1 MRGVWL
7 VTVEK
12 IFRLP
17 FQALALLLQL
27 YFIIET
33 IRLYICGYVVYMGD
47 PIESSWFSMLF
58 TLIVVVACEV
68 VSMLDAIMFVVIKRS
83 KYSVV
88 YLVLILINA
97 FIFMSMAYYSAIGTI
112 ICLSSYAI
120 LFVLRII
127 NLVLNCIDVLKSSHK
142 HS

>member
-1 MRGVWL
+1 M
-7 VTVEK
+7 TVEK

-68 VSMLDAIMFVVIKRS
+68 VSMLDAIMLVVIKRS

-127 NLVLNCIDVLKSSHK
+127 NLVLNCIDILKSSHK

>member
-1 MRGVWL
+1 M
-7 VTVEK
+7 TVEK

-112 ICLSSYAI
+112 TCLSSYAI

-127 NLVLNCIDVLKSSHK
+127 NLVSNCIDIFKSSHK

>member
-1 MRGVWL
+1 MK
-7 VTVEK
+7 VEK
-12 IFRLP
+12 ILRLP
-17 FQALALLLQL
+17 FQVLALLLQL

-33 IRLYICGYVVYMGD
+33 IRLYICGYVVYMGE

-68 VSMLDAIMFVVIKRS
+68 VSMLDAIMFVAIKRS

-112 ICLSSYAI
+112 TCLSSYAI

-127 NLVLNCIDVLKSSHK
+127 NLVSNCIDIFKSSHK